1 MIHLAKYLFKKNNN
15 LIVFSASF
23 YFRLFPF
30 IMETNNESISTSDTA
45 ASSMVNLFMDEINKQ
60 DVNGLLHVQN
70 ALYVY

>member
-1 MIHLAKYLFKKNNN
+1 
-15 LIVFSASF
+15 
-23 YFRLFPF
+23 
-30 IMETNNESISTSDTA
+30 METNNESISTSDTA